1 MKTTLMTLMAA
12 IVMVACNAPKG
23 DGEAAKRQQLQQYKQ
38 QRHDLDEKI
47 ASLESELQGMEKLEV
62 VNVKVQELQT
72 KTFEHFIEVNG
83 KVEAELDLDVSPE
96 SSGVITDV
104 FVTEGQQVPK
114 GFVMGRLSTDVLQR
128 SREELEIQ
136 LELAATNYKRQQNL
150 WDQNIGS
157 EMQLLQAKNS
167 KEGLD
172 KRIESIKT
180 QIEMSEIKS
189 PISGVVDVVYQK
201 RGNIASPQ
209 NPFAKVVN
217 ISQIKIYADISES
230 YLSKVKKGD
239 NVTVYFPALNQETEA
254 SIQQIGNTIDPNN
267 RTFRVRINM
276 GNPGNRIK
284 PNLISIVKI
293 RDYRAENAIVVPSL
307 FIKEDFTGDY
317 TYIVETVDGKTT
329 AKKVYVK
336 PGVTDN
342 NTTEVIEGLEPGM
355 KVISEGYN
363 QIGNGTV
370 ISF

>member
-1 MKTTLMTLMAA
+1 MTLTAA
-12 IVMVACNAPKG
+12 IVMVACNAPNG
-23 DGEAAKRQQLQQYKQ
+23 TDEATKRLELQQYKQ

-47 ASLESELQGMEKLEV
+47 ASLEAELQGIDKVEV

-72 KTFEHFIEVNG
+72 QTFEHFIEVNG
-83 KVEAELDLDVSPE
+83 KVEAELDLEVSPE

-114 GFVMGRLSTDVLQR
+114 GFVMGRLNTDILQR
-128 SREELEIQ
+128 SMEELEIQ

-201 RGNIASPQ
+201 RGNIASTQ
-209 NPFAKVVN
+209 IPFAKVVN

-230 YLSKVKKGD
+230 YLTKVKKGD
-239 NVTVYFPALNQETEA
+239 QVTVYFPALNQETEA
-254 SIQQIGNTIDPNN
+254 TIQQIANTIDPNN

-307 FIKEDFTGDY
+307 FIKEDFTGNY
-317 TYIVETVDGKTT
+317 TYIVVNADGKTT
-329 AKKVYVK
+329 AKKIYVK
-336 PGVTDN
+336 PGVTQN
-342 NTTEVIEGLEPGM
+342 NTTEVIEGLDSGM
-355 KVISEGYN
+355 KIISEGYD
-363 QIGNGTV
+363 QISDGTV